1 MRVMQNLYFWT
12 RNIVS
17 RIWFLF
23 GLRISSFFLRISFD
37 IWFIEGFRAR
47 QLTHDADHIEEP
59 NAAICQISGHRIL
72 FLILEFSIKIRQCK
86 SLHKIVIYS
95 IFQIQWNFN
104 IDKEVRIFLLKLT
117 RIYSTERSTL
127 QTRNFSSSLLHTL
140 DDDLWFLD
148 TMALTNDI
156 SDDGGG

>member
-1 MRVMQNLYFWT
+1 M
-12 RNIVS
+12 
-17 RIWFLF
+17 
-23 GLRISSFFLRISFD
+23 
-37 IWFIEGFRAR
+37 
-47 QLTHDADHIEEP
+47 
-59 NAAICQISGHRIL
+59 
-72 FLILEFSIKIRQCK
+72 
-86 SLHKIVIYS
+86 
-95 IFQIQWNFN
+95 
-104 IDKEVRIFLLKLT
+104 KLT